1 MTRRNGR
8 HGTKYNRRGVSGM
21 SMTSDPMR
29 QKMVRNM
36 RDMLE
41 IMKYTLSSNA
51 VLVFQR
57 DFNIVLK
64 YHPDIGSPV
73 AENGTYNSETYLA
86 MKQAVT
92 FEAGLPKSWIYYVK
106 KYRTISGGGAGVNA
120 RSFKSK
126 KSRTVK
132 RARSP
137 KSRRRRLRKA

>member
-8 HGTKYNRRGVSGM
+8 HGTKYNRRGMSGMSGM

-64 YHPDIGSPV
+64 FHPDMGSPV
-73 AENGTYNSETYLA
+73 AENGSYNSETYLA
-86 MKQAVT
+86 MKQALT
-92 FEAGLPKSWIYYVK
+92 FEAGLPNSWIYYVK
-106 KYRTISGGGAGVNA
+106 KYRAVSGGGAGA
-120 RSFKSK
+120 KP
-126 KSRTVK
+126 VK

-137 KSRRRRLRKA
+137 KSRRRRLRRA